1 MLGGF
6 VAEWLVRRP
15 ESAIAHT
22 LGETFANLC
31 GEATS
36 SRHESTWHEI
46 RERFRKVDLL
56 ALDGLET
63 ISRVPPAIE
72 ELTHTLDDLEN
83 RGAVVVVTSRTSPS
97 QWLDW
102 PKRLVDRLL
111 GGLAVR
117 INPPGPAL
125 RRRFLLEQARL
136 RDIRLKADAVEALA
150 DSADGFRTLD
160 GWLSRLALAAR
171 VERRPLDWEMV
182 QPFLLDEAEA
192 PPPAPPIEAIAQ
204 AVAIRFGVSLR
215 DLRGAGRQPQF
226 VEPRHLA
233 IFLSRV
239 YTKQSFVA
247 IGRFFGGRDA
257 ATIRH
262 AVKAAETRITD
273 DPSLASTVEALTVKW
288 QRINH

>member
-1 MLGGF
+1 
-6 VAEWLVRRP
+6 
-15 ESAIAHT
+15 
-22 LGETFANLC
+22 
-31 GEATS
+31 
-36 SRHESTWHEI
+36 
-46 RERFRKVDLL
+46 
-56 ALDGLET
+56 
-63 ISRVPPAIE
+63 
-72 ELTHTLDDLEN
+72 
-83 RGAVVVVTSRTSPS
+83 
-97 QWLDW
+97 
-102 PKRLVDRLL
+102 
-111 GGLAVR
+111 
-117 INPPGPAL
+117 
-125 RRRFLLEQARL
+125 
-136 RDIRLKADAVEALA
+136 
-150 DSADGFRTLD
+150 
-160 GWLSRLALAAR
+160 
-171 VERRPLDWEMV
+171 MV